1 MLDHKSKLAFF
12 SWSKFEKCEIAAGRL
27 FKFEE
32 RLFVIEEGYSKSR
45 NGILK
50 SRNGC
55 LKLSVDQ
62 GSSIKAIAFSVSM
75 SL

>member
-32 RLFVIEEGYSKSR
+32 RYFEIEERYFEIEEWLFEIDRGP
-45 NGILK
+45 
-50 SRNGC
+50 
-55 LKLSVDQ
+55 
-62 GSSIKAIAFSVSM
+62 SIKKIAFSVSM